1 MSEEKGKDKL
11 RLRASQ
17 KMKELMT
24 RYYLAAKMAEGSG
37 KKIAWIT
44 SGAPVEFLIAADIIP
59 IYPENHGAMLGASR
73 MSVELCE
80 VAEGLGYSR
89 DLCSYARG
97 DIGSALTKKSPIP
110 GGLPKP
116 DFLLAC
122 NNICGTVM
130 KWYQVLSRIFRV
142 PLFFLDTPFIHHR
155 VVPESLLY
163 VRQQLE
169 EFILFLELITG
180 KKFDRDRLVEVVR
193 YSSQSA
199 ILWKEVLDQCAHRP
213 SPMSC
218 FDAFIN
224 MAPIVTLRGT
234 KEVVD
239 FYQDLKAELK
249 ERITQGVGAVPE
261 ERFRLL
267 WDNIPIWY
275 KMRELS
281 DLFSS
286 FGACLVADTYTNAWV
301 FEGIDTPDPM
311 KGLSRAYTE
320 VYLNISIDLMVDR
333 VLDLIRRF
341 SADGLVIHSNRS
353 CKPYSLGQY
362 DIRRIIREKT
372 GIPSLILEADMT
384 DARLYSDAQVRTRV
398 EAFMETLEN
407 RRTRFTAENAEKKLK
422 IKGQKAKGKG
432 EE

>member
-1 MSEEKGKDKL
+1 MGFGISELGREVEMGQEIKEPKEKDKN
-11 RLRASQ
+11 RLHASQ

-24 RYYLAAKMAEGSG
+24 RYYLGAKMAEGSD

-44 SGAPVEFLIAADIIP
+44 SGGPVEPLIAADIIP

-80 VAEGLGYSR
+80 VSEGMGYSR

-97 DIGSALTKKSPIP
+97 DIASALTKKSPIP

-130 KWYQVLSRIFRV
+130 KWYQALSRIFNV
-142 PLFFLDTPFIHHR
+142 PLFLLDTPFTHHQ

-163 VRQQLE
+163 VRRQFE
-169 EFILFLELITG
+169 ELIGFIESMTG
-180 KKFDRDRLVEVVR
+180 KKFDRERLGEVLR
-193 YSSQSA
+193 YSGQSA
-199 ILWKEVLDQCAHRP
+199 LLWKDVLDLCAHRP

-239 FYQDLKAELK
+239 FYRDMKAELQ
-249 ERITQGVGAVPE
+249 ERISRGISAVPR

-281 DLFSS
+281 DLFASY
-286 FGACLVADTYTNAWV
+286 GACLVADTYTSAWV
-301 FEGIDTPDPM
+301 FEGIETQDPLE
-311 KGLSRAYTE
+311 GLSRAYTA
-320 VYLNISIDLMVDR
+320 VYLNISIDLMIEKI
-333 VLDLIRRF
+333 LGLMKRF
-341 SADGLVIHSNRS
+341 AVDGLIIHSNRS

-362 DIRRIIREKT
+362 DIQRIILEKT
-372 GIPSLILEADMT
+372 GTPSLVLEADMT
-384 DARLYSDAQVRTRV
+384 DARVYSDAQVKTRV

-407 RRTRFTAENAEKKLK
+407 R
-422 IKGQKAKGKG
+422 KAARA
-432 EE
+432 

>member
-1 MSEEKGKDKL
+1 MAHEMKAPQEKEKN
-11 RLRASQ
+11 RLRSSQ

-24 RYYLAAKMAEGSG
+24 RYYMGAKMAEGSD

-44 SGAPVEFLIAADIIP
+44 SGGPVEPLIAADIIP
-59 IYPENHGAMLGASR
+59 VYPENHGAMLGASR

-80 VAEGLGYSR
+80 VAEGMGYSR

-97 DIGSALTKKSPIP
+97 DIASALTKKSPIP

-122 NNICGTVM
+122 NNICGTVL
-130 KWYQVLSRIFRV
+130 KWYQALSRIFNV
-142 PLFFLDTPFIHHR
+142 PLFLLDTPFTHHH

-163 VRQQLE
+163 VRRQFE
-169 EFILFLELITG
+169 ELIGFIESMTG
-180 KKFDRDRLVEVVR
+180 KKFDRDRLAEVLR
-193 YSSQSA
+193 LSGQSA
-199 ILWKEVLDQCAHRP
+199 LLWKEVLGLCAHRP

-218 FDAFIN
+218 FDGFIN

-239 FYQDLKAELK
+239 FYRDMKVELQ
-249 ERITQGVGAVPE
+249 ERIDRGISAVPQ

-281 DLFSS
+281 DLFASY
-286 FGACLVADTYTNAWV
+286 GACLVADTYTSAWV
-301 FEGIDTPDPM
+301 FEGIETRDPLE
-311 KGLSRAYTE
+311 GLTRAYTQ
-320 VYLNISIDLMVDR
+320 VYLNISIDLMIEK
-333 VLDLIRRF
+333 VLGLMKRF
-341 SADGLVIHSNRS
+341 AVDGLIIHSNRS

-362 DIRRIIREKT
+362 DIRRIILEKT
-372 GIPSLILEADMT
+372 GTPSLVLEADMT
-384 DARLYSDAQVRTRV
+384 DARVYSDAQVKTRV

-407 RRTRFTAENAEKKLK
+407 RKESRA
-422 IKGQKAKGKG
+422 
-432 EE
+432 

>member
-1 MSEEKGKDKL
+1 MAGPEKEKR

-24 RYYLAAKMAEGSG
+24 LYYMGAKMAEG
-37 KKIAWIT
+37 KDRKIAWIT
-44 SGAPVEFLIAADIIP
+44 SGGPVEFLLAADIIP
-59 IYPENHGAMLGASR
+59 IYPENHGAMLGASK

-122 NNICGTVM
+122 NNICGTVL
-130 KWYQVLSRIFRV
+130 KWYEALSRIFQV
-142 PLFFLDTPFIHHR
+142 PLFLLDTPFVHHHMT
-155 VVPESLLY
+155 PESLSY
-163 VRQQLE
+163 VKRQFEELI
-169 EFILFLELITG
+169 EFIERQT
-180 KKFDRDRLVEVVR
+180 KKRFDRDKLKEVVR
-193 YSSQSA
+193 LSGESA

-234 KEVVD
+234 QEVVN
-239 FYQDLKAELK
+239 FYKDMKVELA
-249 ERITQGVGAVPE
+249 ERIAQGISAVPNE
-261 ERFRLL
+261 KYRLL

-275 KMRELS
+275 KMRELG

-286 FGACLVADTYTNAWV
+286 QGACLVADTYTSAWV
-301 FEGIDTPDPM
+301 FEEMETPDPLE
-311 KGLSRAYTE
+311 GLALAYTTA
-320 VYLNISIDLMVDR
+320 YLNISIDLMLER
-333 VLDLIRRF
+333 VLKLIKRF
-341 SADGLVIHSNRS
+341 AIDGVIIHSNRS

-362 DIRRIIREKT
+362 DIQRLIYNKT
-372 GIPSLILEADMT
+372 GIPSLVLEADMT
-384 DARLYSDAQVRTRV
+384 DARVYSDAQAQTRV
-398 EAFMETLEN
+398 EAFIETLQN
-407 RRTRFTAENAEKKLK
+407 RM
-422 IKGQKAKGKG
+422 KAA
-432 EE
+432 

>member
-1 MSEEKGKDKL
+1 MAEEEKGKDKN
-11 RLRASQ
+11 RLRATQ

-24 RYYLAAKMAEGSG
+24 RYYMGAKMAEGSN

-44 SGAPVEFLIAADIIP
+44 SGGPVEFLIAADIIP

-130 KWYQVLSRIFRV
+130 KWYQALSRIFHV
-142 PLFFLDTPFIHHR
+142 PLFFLDTPFIHHK

-163 VRQQLE
+163 VRRQFE
-169 EFILFLELITG
+169 EFIPFLESITG
-180 KKFDRDRLVEVVR
+180 KKFDHDRFLEVIR
-193 YSSQSA
+193 YSAQSA
-199 ILWKEVLDQCAHRP
+199 ILWKEALDQCAHRP

-239 FYQDLKAELK
+239 FYRDMKAELQ
-249 ERITQGVGAVPE
+249 ERIAQGISAVPE
-261 ERFRLL
+261 EKFRLL

-281 DLFSS
+281 ELFASY
-286 FGACLVADTYTNAWV
+286 GACLVADTYTNAWV
-301 FEGIDTPDPM
+301 FEGIETQDPLE
-311 KGLSRAYTE
+311 GLSRAYTH
-320 VYLNISIDLMVDR
+320 VYINISIDLMADR
-333 VLDLIRRF
+333 ILDLIKRF
-341 SADGLVIHSNRS
+341 SADGLIIHSNRS

-362 DIRRIIREKT
+362 DIRRIILEKT
-372 GIPSLILEADMT
+372 GIPSLVLEADMT
-384 DARLYSDAQVRTRV
+384 DARVYSDAQIKTRV
-398 EAFMETLEN
+398 EAFMETLQN
-407 RRTRFTAENAEKKLK
+407 RKLGATA
-422 IKGQKAKGKG
+422 
-432 EE
+432 

>member
-1 MSEEKGKDKL
+1 MAQEMKDPKEKDKL

-24 RYYLAAKMAEGSG
+24 RYYMGAKMAEGSD

-44 SGAPVEFLIAADIIP
+44 SGGPVEPLIAADIIP

-80 VAEGLGYSR
+80 VSEGMGYSR

-97 DIGSALTKKSPIP
+97 DIASALTKKSPIP

-130 KWYQVLSRIFRV
+130 KWYQALGRIFNV
-142 PLFFLDTPFIHHR
+142 PLFLLDTPFTHHHA
-155 VVPESLLY
+155 VPESLLY
-163 VRQQLE
+163 VRRQFE
-169 EFILFLELITG
+169 ELIGFIESMTG
-180 KKFDRDRLVEVVR
+180 KKFDRDRLAEVLR
-193 YSSQSA
+193 LSGQSA
-199 ILWKEVLDQCAHRP
+199 LLWKEVLDLCSHRP

-239 FYQDLKAELK
+239 FYRDMKVELQ
-249 ERITQGVGAVPE
+249 ERIDRGISAVPQ

-281 DLFSS
+281 DLFASY
-286 FGACLVADTYTNAWV
+286 GACLVADTYTSAWV
-301 FEGIDTPDPM
+301 FEGIETRDPLE
-311 KGLSRAYTE
+311 GLSRAYTQ
-320 VYLNISIDLMVDR
+320 VYLNISIDLMIEKI
-333 VLDLIRRF
+333 LGLMKRF
-341 SADGLVIHSNRS
+341 AVDGLIIHSNRS

-362 DIRRIIREKT
+362 DIQRIILEKT
-372 GIPSLILEADMT
+372 GIPSLVLEADMT
-384 DARLYSDAQVRTRV
+384 DARVYSDAQVKTRV

-407 RRTRFTAENAEKKLK
+407 RKTAK
-422 IKGQKAKGKG
+422 IA
-432 EE
+432 

>member
-1 MSEEKGKDKL
+1 MAESETEKDKR
-11 RLRASQ
+11 RLQSSQ

-24 RYYLAAKMAEGSG
+24 RYYMGAKMAEGSD

-44 SGAPVEFLIAADIIP
+44 SGGPVEFLIAADIIP

-97 DIGSALTKKSPIP
+97 DIGSALTKKSPI
-110 GGLPKP
+110 GGLPRP

-122 NNICGTVM
+122 NNICGTVL
-130 KWYQVLSRIFRV
+130 KWYQALSRLFSV
-142 PLFFLDTPFIHHR
+142 PLFFLDTPFVHHQL
-155 VVPESLLY
+155 VPESLLY
-163 VRQQLE
+163 VRRQFE
-169 EFILFLELITG
+169 EFIDFLEVQTQ
-180 KKFDRDRLVEVVR
+180 KKFDRDRLGEVVR
-193 YSSQSA
+193 FSGESA
-199 ILWKEVLDQCAHRP
+199 MLWKAVLDQCAHRP

-239 FYQDLKAELK
+239 FYREMKVELQ
-249 ERITQGVGAVPE
+249 ERIAQGIGALPTE
-261 ERFRLL
+261 EFRLL

-281 DLFSS
+281 ELFASY
-286 FGACLVADTYTNAWV
+286 GACLVADTYTNAWV
-301 FEGIDTPDPM
+301 FEGLETEDPLD
-311 KGLSRAYTE
+311 GLARAYTTA
-320 VYLNISIDLMVDR
+320 YLNISIDLMVER
-333 VLDLIRRF
+333 VLDLMARF
-341 SADGLVIHSNRS
+341 SVDGLVVHSNRS

-362 DIRRIIREKT
+362 DVQRLIHEKT
-372 GIPSLILEADMT
+372 GIPSVMIEADMT
-384 DARLYSDAQVRTRV
+384 DARAYSDAQVRTRV
-398 EAFMETLEN
+398 EAFMETLQN
-407 RRTRFTAENAEKKLK
+407 RKITAPSPLPSPPS
-422 IKGQKAKGKG
+422 GG
-432 EE
+432 EG

>member
-1 MSEEKGKDKL
+1 MAQDISNPKGKGNQ

-24 RYYLAAKMAEGSG
+24 RYYMGAKMAEGSD

-44 SGAPVEFLIAADIIP
+44 SGGPVEPLIAADIIP

-89 DLCSYARG
+89 DVCSYARG

-130 KWYQVLSRIFRV
+130 KWYQSLSRLFHV
-142 PLFFLDTPFIHHR
+142 PLFLLDTPFIHHQ

-163 VRQQLE
+163 VHQQFE
-169 EFILFLELITG
+169 ELIRFVESIIG
-180 KKFDRDRLVEVVR
+180 KKFDRDRLAEVLH
-193 YSSQSA
+193 YSGHSA

-239 FYQDLKAELK
+239 FYQDMKAELQ
-249 ERITQGVGAVPE
+249 ERIAQGISAVPQ

-281 DLFSS
+281 ELFASY
-286 FGACLVADTYTNAWV
+286 GACLVADTYTSAWV
-301 FEGIDTPDPM
+301 FEGIETKDPLE
-311 KGLSRAYTE
+311 GLSRAYTQ
-320 VYLNISIDLMVDR
+320 VYLNISLDLMIEKI
-333 VLDLIRRF
+333 LGLMKRF
-341 SADGLVIHSNRS
+341 SVDGLIIHSNRS
-353 CKPYSLGQY
+353 CKPYSLGQF
-362 DIRRIIREKT
+362 DIQRIILNKT
-372 GIPSLILEADMT
+372 GIPGLVLEADMT
-384 DARLYSDAQVRTRV
+384 DSRVYSDAQVKTRI

-407 RRTRFTAENAEKKLK
+407 R
-422 IKGQKAKGKG
+422 KGARA
-432 EE
+432 

>member
-1 MSEEKGKDKL
+1 MTKEEKGKDKQ
-11 RLRASQ
+11 RLLASQ

-24 RYYLAAKMAEGSG
+24 RYYMGAKMAEGSD

-44 SGAPVEFLIAADIIP
+44 SGGPVEFLIAADIIP

-73 MSVELCE
+73 LSVELCE

-97 DIGSALTKKSPIP
+97 DIGSVLTKKSPIP

-130 KWYQVLSRIFRV
+130 KWYQALSRILRV
-142 PLFFLDTPFIHHR
+142 PLFLLDTPFIHHQ

-163 VRQQLE
+163 VRRQFE
-169 EFILFLELITG
+169 ELIPFLESMTG
-180 KKFDRDRLVEVVR
+180 KKFDIDRLLEVIK

-199 ILWKEVLDQCAHRP
+199 ILWKESLDQCAHRP

-239 FYQDLKAELK
+239 FYRDMKAELQ
-249 ERITQGVGAVPE
+249 ERVARGVSAVPE
-261 ERFRLL
+261 EKFRLL

-281 DLFSS
+281 ELFASY
-286 FGACLVADTYTNAWV
+286 GACLVADTYTNAWV
-301 FEGIDTPDPM
+301 FEGIETKDPLEGM
-311 KGLSRAYTE
+311 SRAYTH
-320 VYLNISIDLMVDR
+320 VYINISMDLMVDR
-333 VLDLIRRF
+333 ILDLIRRF
-341 SADGLVIHSNRS
+341 SVDGLIIHSNRS

-362 DIRRIIREKT
+362 DIQRIILERT
-372 GIPSLILEADMT
+372 GIPGLVLEADMT
-384 DARLYSDAQVRTRV
+384 DARVYSDAQIKTRV
-398 EAFMETLEN
+398 EAFMETLQN
-407 RRTRFTAENAEKKLK
+407 RQSAARA
-422 IKGQKAKGKG
+422 
-432 EE
+432 

>member
-1 MSEEKGKDKL
+1 MATAEPEKEKR

-24 RYYLAAKMAEGSG
+24 LYYMGAKMAEGKD

-44 SGAPVEFLIAADIIP
+44 SGGPVEFLIAADIIP
-59 IYPENHGAMLGASR
+59 IYPENHGAMLGASK

-122 NNICGTVM
+122 NNICGTVL
-130 KWYQVLSRIFRV
+130 KWYEALSRIFHV
-142 PLFFLDTPFIHHR
+142 PLFLLDTPFVHHQMTS
-155 VVPESLLY
+155 ESLVY
-163 VRQQLE
+163 VKRQFAELI
-169 EFILFLELITG
+169 EFIEQQTK
-180 KKFDRDRLVEVVR
+180 KKFDREKLKEVVR
-193 YSSQSA
+193 YSGESA

-234 KEVVD
+234 KEVVN
-239 FYQDLKAELK
+239 FYRDMKAELQ
-249 ERITQGVGAVPE
+249 ERIAKGISAVPNE
-261 ERFRLL
+261 KYRLL

-275 KMRELS
+275 KMRELGE
-281 DLFSS
+281 LFSS
-286 FGACLVADTYTNAWV
+286 QGACLVADTYTSAWV
-301 FEGIDTPDPM
+301 FEGMETPDPM
-311 KGLSRAYTE
+311 EGLALAYTTA
-320 VYLNISIDLMVDR
+320 YLNISIDLMIAR
-333 VLDLIRRF
+333 VLNLIKRF
-341 SADGLVIHSNRS
+341 SINGVIIHSNRS

-362 DIRRIIREKT
+362 DIQRLIYEKT
-372 GIPSLILEADMT
+372 GVPGLVLEADMT
-384 DARLYSDAQVRTRV
+384 DARVYSDAQAQTRV
-398 EAFMETLEN
+398 EAFIETLQN
-407 RRTRFTAENAEKKLK
+407 RM
-422 IKGQKAKGKG
+422 KAA
-432 EE
+432 